1 MHYSM
6 SVCGINSITSICS
19 IIRYNELCAFTEN
32 SNKKK
37 DFKYLDDELIYLR
50 KQSVECW
57 ILGLNS
63 VKGAGLPGVDAG

>member
-6 SVCGINSITSICS
+6 SVRGINSICS
-19 IIRYNELCAFTEN
+19 INRYNELCVFTEN

-37 DFKYLDDELIYLR
+37 DFKYLVDVLIYLR